1 MEKRRVYQ
9 KPFMRV
15 VTLPHHAQLLAGSNT
30 SVRVARS
37 DYGENVVLEDWE

>member
-9 KPFMRV
+9 KPSMRV
-15 VTLPHHAQLLAGSNT
+15 IALPNYSQLLTVSRT

-37 DYGENVVLEDWE
+37 DYGENVVLDDWE